1 MYVTEV
7 RIENV
12 RSIGSVHWE
21 VAESRADGW
30 HVILGDNGSGK
41 SSFLRSIALAL
52 IGPRDAAS
60 LRMSWESWLRRDS
73 DTGQIRLAVTRDET
87 FDPLLG
93 RGNAP
98 RPPIRCGVK
107 FRRITHGP
115 EILTSRSMGG
125 LGPSIGAVELDAS
138 VAGGD
143 PSRHVWGTG
152 PGWFCAAFG
161 PYRRLTGGDPE
172 SVRISAQL
180 PKLAR
185 YLSIFDERYT
195 LIDCIDWLKR
205 LKFVQLE
212 RAYESHTDGS
222 SGNVLLD
229 AIIGFVNQPG
239 FLPHQAELRD
249 ITSKSVEFVDGNGM
263 AVAIEDLSDGYRSIL
278 SLTFELIRQ
287 MALAYGPDRVFDADD
302 PTKVVCPGVVL
313 IDEIDVHL
321 HPAWQRQIGLFLRQ
335 HFPKIQFIVTTH
347 SPLICQAADVGTV
360 FRLPKPGETDGG
372 GMIRGAKLDRLLYGN
387 VLDAYGTEAFGANV
401 GRSEE
406 SKRRRRRLAELNV
419 KETREGL
426 SRAESQEQEGLR
438 GALPTAALARDASH
452 DPDS

>member
-1 MYVTEV
+1 
-7 RIENV
+7 
-12 RSIGSVHWE
+12 
-21 VAESRADGW
+21 
-30 HVILGDNGSGK
+30 
-41 SSFLRSIALAL
+41 
-52 IGPRDAAS
+52 
-60 LRMSWESWLRRDS
+60 
-73 DTGQIRLAVTRDET
+73 
-87 FDPLLG
+87 
-93 RGNAP
+93 
-98 RPPIRCGVK
+98 
-107 FRRITHGP
+107 
-115 EILTSRSMGG
+115 
-125 LGPSIGAVELDAS
+125 
-138 VAGGD
+138 
-143 PSRHVWGTG
+143 
-152 PGWFCAAFG
+152 
-161 PYRRLTGGDPE
+161 
-172 SVRISAQL
+172 
-180 PKLAR
+180 
-185 YLSIFDERYT
+185 
-195 LIDCIDWLKR
+195 
-205 LKFVQLE
+205 
-212 RAYESHTDGS
+212 
-222 SGNVLLD
+222 
-229 AIIGFVNQPG
+229 
-239 FLPHQAELRD
+239 
-249 ITSKSVEFVDGNGM
+249 
-263 AVAIEDLSDGYRSIL
+263 
-278 SLTFELIRQ
+278 
-287 MALAYGPDRVFDADD
+287 VFDADD